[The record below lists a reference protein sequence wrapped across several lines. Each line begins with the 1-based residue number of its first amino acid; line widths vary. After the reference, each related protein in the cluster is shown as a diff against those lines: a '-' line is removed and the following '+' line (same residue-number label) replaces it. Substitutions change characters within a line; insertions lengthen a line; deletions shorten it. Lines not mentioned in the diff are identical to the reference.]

1 MRMRKYGWALLILL
15 GAGTVSGQLVIS
27 EFRLHG
33 RNGSGD
39 EFIEIQNNTNA
50 PVTVA
55 SPTGSGY
62 AIAASDFAVRCI
74 IPNGTIFPPRG
85 HFLCANTSYS
95 LAAYAA
101 PDATYSASIGDT
113 AGIAL
118 FNTNLV
124 AFFSTITR
132 LDAVGSTS
140 EINAVYKEGGG
151 YPAFPGPADDF
162 SWLRD
167 PCGKQG
173 STSALGPCP
182 SGGFVVDTNNNAAD
196 FILVDT
202 LGPPFNTHLRGAPGP
217 ENRLSPIYDGASIPA
232 ALLDPCASAIST
244 PNSVRDFTSDPA
256 NNSTFGTLDLRQTFT
271 NSSGASLTRLRFRVV
286 DLSTF
291 PPSAG
296 FADLRVRGAPSIT
309 ATVDRPPC
317 GTGSSVITVQ
327 GTTLEVPGPTQQM
340 NGGGVNSS
348 LSAGTVT
355 LATPLLNGA
364 TIDVRFLFGVQQTGT
379 YKLGMIVEALP
390 NGGNAVVEFSGNTEV
405 VPPSVVS
412 ITRLDP
418 SPTTLMAVRF
428 LVTFSEPVTGVDATD
443 FALITGIPG
452 AAITGVTGGG
462 TTWTVTVSTSAG
474 NGTIRLDLIDNDS
487 IVDAD
492 PTPLGGPGAGN
503 GNFTAGEVY
512 TIGAVN
518 VPALDPRL
526 LVLLAVVLM
535 ALALRNSS

>member
-1 MRMRKYGWALLILL
+1 MRKYGWALLVLL
-15 GAGTVSGQLVIS
+15 GAGSASAQLVIS

-33 RNGSGD
+33 RNGSAD

-55 SPTGSGY
+55 SVTGTGY
-62 AIAASDFAVRCI
+62 AIAASDFSIRCL
-74 IPNGTIFPPRG
+74 IPNGTVFPPRG
-85 HFLCANTSYS
+85 HFLCANIGYS
-95 LAAYAA
+95 LSAYAA
-101 PDATYSASIGDT
+101 PDATFNTNIADSAGV
-113 AGIAL
+113 AL
-118 FNTNLV
+118 FNTNSV
-124 AFFSTITR
+124 PQFNAANR

-140 EINAVYKEGGG
+140 EINVNYKEGTGI
-151 YPAFPGPADDF
+151 PAFPGFVDDF

-217 ENRLSPIYDGASIPA
+217 ENRVSPIYDGAAIPA
-232 ALLDPCASAIST
+232 TLLDPCASSISA

-256 NNSTFGTLDLRQTFT
+256 NNSTYGTLDLRETFT
-271 NSSGASLTRLRFRVV
+271 NNTGVSLTRLRFRVV

-296 FADLRVRGAPSIT
+296 FADLRVRSAPSIT
-309 ATVDRPPC
+309 TTVDRPPC
-317 GTGSSVITVQ
+317 GTGTSSAPVQ

-340 NGGGVNSS
+340 LGGGVNSS

-355 LATPLLNGA
+355 LGTPLANGA
-364 TIDVRFLFGVQQTGT
+364 SIDVRFLFGVEQTGT
-379 YKLGMIVEALP
+379 YKIGLIVEALP
-390 NGGNAVVEFSGNTEV
+390 NGGNAVVAFGGNTEV
-405 VPPSVVS
+405 VPPAVVS

-428 LVTFSEPVTGVDATD
+428 LVTFSEPVTGVDAAD
-443 FALITGIPG
+443 FALVTAIPG
-452 AAITGVTGGG
+452 AAITSVAGGG

-474 NGTIRLDLIDNDS
+474 NGTIRLDVIDNDT

-518 VPALDPRL
+518 VPFLDARL
-526 LVLLAVVLM
+526 LVLLAVVLA
-535 ALALRNSS
+535 ALAVKHSS